1 MGEGA
6 PVSGPPLEAAQTTDD
21 ALAPTASARV
31 YLELAKPGITRMVL
45 VTTALGVIAAPESA
59 SWVDFGG
66 ALLGTGSVV
75 AGANALNMF
84 IERDSDRYMKR
95 TEGRPLPAGRISAE
109 AALAFGVGMS
119 LVGLL
124 VLAQFAS
131 RAALLL
137 ALVALLSYVLV
148 YTPLKR
154 VTWLALPV
162 GALPGALPPAIGYA
176 ALTGTLDGLGFWLFA
191 ILLVWQLPHFL
202 AISLFRQSE
211 YERAGLAILPTRHGR
226 FTTKV
231 MLVVLAVVLGLTTLG
246 PAQFG
251 TSPAPLLYAVIAGV
265 SSLAFVGLA
274 LLGFRTKNED
284 RWARAV
290 FFSSMPHLVLV
301 LGALVV
307 TTL

>member
-1 MGEGA
+1 MSGPSLDAAPVPDAA
-6 PVSGPPLEAAQTTDD
+6 PVSG
-21 ALAPTASARV
+21 ARV

-45 VTTALGVIAAPESA
+45 ITTALGVIAAPESA
-59 SWVDFGG
+59 SWLDFAG
-66 ALLGTGSVV
+66 ALVGTGSVV

-84 IERDSDRYMKR
+84 IERDSDRHMKR
-95 TEGRPLPAGRISAE
+95 TKSRPLPAGRISAE

-119 LVGLL
+119 LLGLL

-154 VTWLALPV
+154 VTWLALIV

-226 FTTKV
+226 FATKV
-231 MLVVLAVVLGLTTLG
+231 MLVVLSVVLGVVTLG
-246 PAQFG
+246 PWLIG
-251 TSPAPLLYAVIAGV
+251 TSPAPALYAIIAGV
-265 SSLAFVGLA
+265 SSLVFVGLA
-274 LLGFRTKNED
+274 LFGFRAMNED
-284 RWARAV
+284 RWARTV

-301 LGALVV
+301 LAALVV